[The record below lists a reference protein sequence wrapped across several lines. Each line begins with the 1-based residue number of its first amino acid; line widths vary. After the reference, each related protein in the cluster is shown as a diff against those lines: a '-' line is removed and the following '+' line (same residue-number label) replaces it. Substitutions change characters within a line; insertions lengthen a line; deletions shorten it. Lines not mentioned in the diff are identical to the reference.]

1 MIKKDALQEAVAK
14 FSHQPYVPYK
24 TDCFVFVMEVLDEL
38 GIVPQLPGNEPC
50 NNLRE
55 LYHYAE
61 GTLVFKKKDLK
72 RGDLIFFSR
81 KGRGAAHVGI
91 YLTRGMIVHCSKAR
105 GGVSTELLDE
115 MIQRYAAFMPFGY
128 PWIAKR
134 MRR

>member
-1 MIKKDALQEAVAK
+1 MLRLQKYEYSFPPELIAQKPAVPRDAARL
-14 FSHQPYVPYK
+14 
-24 TDCFVFVMEVLDEL
+24 
-38 GIVPQLPGNEPC
+38 
-50 NNLRE
+50 
-55 LYHYAE
+55 
-61 GTLVFKKKDLK
+61 LVFKKKDLK

-91 YLTRGMIVHCSKAR
+91 YLARGMIVHCSKAR

-115 MIQRYAAFMPFGY
+115 MMQRYAAFMPFGY